1 MVPSPRAIY
10 IGFIGFVALFVV
22 LFAWFSGLPYWASAL
37 IVVAAILVNGLV
49 ARIEDDLPG
58 GFNNP
63 DGTDTP
69 AYVHRVGAVTRWTG
83 GIACWSTAAGVVFS
97 MYYYDAPRPAA
108 ALSISAAI
116 VCVGVAVVTR
126 RQRPRWMWMS
136 IGMITFVVGLVLAQ
150 RT

>member
-97 MYYYDAPRPAA
+97 MYYYDALDRLRRSRSPPQLFASA
-108 ALSISAAI
+108 WLSLPDDSAPGGCGCRSA
-116 VCVGVAVVTR
+116 
-126 RQRPRWMWMS
+126 
-136 IGMITFVVGLVLAQ
+136 
-150 RT
+150 